1 MDEIWNYLEKNPML
15 LIVVLLLIGY
25 LFSRL
30 TSGGKT
36 ETRPE
41 DLVPHY
47 KRFERREPELGDR
60 RKDKMDDKAKAK
72 AEAEQRKIGRRSKD

>member
-1 MDEIWNYLEKNPML
+1 MAAIWDFLEKSPL
-15 LIVVLLLIGY
+15 LIIILVVVVAY
-25 LFSRL
+25 MFSRL
-30 TSGGKT
+30 ASIGKGPAG
-36 ETRPE
+36 PE

-60 RKDKMDDKAKAK
+60 RKDKMDAKAKAK